1 MIISMIVPPKPKKV
15 IQGYVQISLASVLW
29 GTMGVLAKLSFNFGI
44 HPTTLIA
51 LRLVTSFAILSVAL
65 ILVKRD
71 SLRIYKVDI
80 ISLLALGILA
90 TALQRIAYFY
100 AVDLTTVTV
109 AAILFYTYPIFVT
122 LSAVI
127 FLHEKVSS
135 RLLVPIVLTF
145 LGAALV
151 VRIYD
156 TSSVSA
162 NLQGIVFGLLS
173 SLLFALYFLMTKRL
187 RRKYSGWTIILCGD
201 GIGALV
207 LLPVIALAT
216 SEIAVF
222 PLQLWLLIL
231 AIALVPSLLAYI
243 LFSHGLKH
251 VKASKGSI
259 LSVIEPLSA
268 ALFSLIILGESFEM
282 LQILGV
288 ILALVGVVLL
298 LRADPA

>member
-1 MIISMIVPPKPKKV
+1 MIPSMIVPPKPKKV

>member
-1 MIISMIVPPKPKKV
+1 MIDSPKPKKV
-15 IQGYVQISLASVLW
+15 IQGYVQISLAAVLW
-29 GTMGVLAKLSFNFGI
+29 GTMGVLAKLSFAFGI

-51 LRLVTSFAILSVAL
+51 LRLVTSFMILFTAL
-65 ILVKRD
+65 VLVKRA
-71 SLRIYKVDI
+71 SLKIHRVDVVP
-80 ISLLALGILA
+80 LLVLGILA
-90 TALQRIAYFY
+90 TALQRVAYFY

-122 LSAVI
+122 LSAVL
-127 FLHEKVSS
+127 FLHEKVSP
-135 RLLVPIVLTF
+135 RLLVPIILTF
-145 LGAALV
+145 LGATLV

-173 SLLFALYFLMTKRL
+173 SLLFVLYFLMTKRL
-187 RRKYSGWTIILCGD
+187 RRKYAGWTIILYGD

-216 SEIAVF
+216 SELAVF

-231 AIALVPSLLAYI
+231 TIALVPSLLAYL

-251 VKASKGSI
+251 VAASKGSI

-298 LRADPA
+298 LRTDTA

>member
-1 MIISMIVPPKPKKV
+1 MIVPPKPKKV